1 MRGPQRPDPF
11 SDGDPPL
18 ELTTFVGR
26 SAELAELTAAL
37 GRARLVTVTGV
48 GGVGKSR
55 LAARVAAGWESA
67 VGRVELAPVRDPQ
80 FVEYAVAEALGL
92 TDHTARLPRETLLE
106 HLAGRPALLVLDG
119 FEHLVDACAELAAEL
134 LRKLP
139 ELRVLAV
146 GRRPLGLAGERL
158 LPLAPLGESEAVEL
172 FTDRAR
178 EQGLRVPDGP
188 EVREL
193 CRRLEGIPLALELA
207 AGRLRALSPAQLLE
221 RLDDRFRLLSA
232 SGGRGGVPRP
242 VPGEPPCRHQ
252 TLRTAIGW
260 SHELCTPAERLLWA
274 RLSVFAQTF
283 DLEAA
288 EYVCSGDALPAE
300 DVLDVLS
307 ELLAQSVLTREETP
321 AGPRYRMLDTVRA
334 YGADWLE
341 GMGDAGRLRRRHRD
355 WYLGLA
361 TWCELEWF
369 SPRQGEV
376 AARVEA
382 ELPNLRAA
390 LEFCLTEPDEAHL
403 GQYLAGSLWFCWV
416 GCGRLAEGR
425 RWLARSVELESG
437 YEQSRLKV
445 LWVLGYVAILQGDT
459 VPALA
464 ALRECREQAERAAD
478 PTAVAYAEHRTGC
491 LALVTDD
498 MALAETLLRS
508 ALERYQEIGELNSN
522 VLMGQVE
529 LAMTRAF
536 QGDLPDA
543 VRLCEDVRRV
553 CEDHGERWARSY
565 ALYVLAYAA
574 WLDGALERARELLAE
589 CLRNAHAFH
598 DLLGSVLVLE
608 LLALVTAAQ
617 GEPAEAA
624 LLQGAAGRM
633 WPSVGLPLFGSAYY
647 NAPHERCEAMAR
659 QVLGDAGYEECV
671 REGAR
676 LGRAAAVARAL
687 GFGGEVR
694 GRGGVRPEGGVR
706 AQGGEGPQ
714 DGERPQGGAPLLDG
728 LPAQRGAAP
737 GGGGEAGGRGEADG
751 SGEGG
756 ARGEAGGGREADR
769 GAEGGSGTEGDSSPG
784 SEGGRGADGDPGA
797 DSGRGPEADRGAG
810 DDRGA
815 DAGARGDVGKREPAA
830 SPARKGGE
838 TAG

>member
-11 SDGDPPL
+11 SAGDPPL
-18 ELTTFVGR
+18 ELTAFVGR
-26 SAELAELTAAL
+26 RPELAGLTDLL
-37 GRARLVTVTGV
+37 GGARLVTVTGV

-55 LAARVAAGWESA
+55 LAARLAAGWTDGS
-67 VGRVELAPVRDPQ
+67 GRVELAPVRDAQ

-92 TDHTARLPRETLLE
+92 TDHTARPPREALLE
-106 HLAGRPALLVLDG
+106 RLAGRPVLLVLDG
-119 FEHLVDACAELAAEL
+119 FEHLLDACAELTAEL

-139 ELRVLAV
+139 RLRVLAV

-158 LPLAPLGESEAVEL
+158 FPLAPLAEDEAVEL

-178 EQGLRVPDGP
+178 AQGLEVSDGP

-207 AGRLRALSPAQLLE
+207 AGRLRALSPAQLLQ
-221 RLDDRFRLLSA
+221 RLDDRFRLLA
-232 SGGRGGVPRP
+232 TSGWEGAPRP
-242 VPGEPPCRHQ
+242 VPGGPPSRHR

-288 EYVCSGDALPAE
+288 EYVCSGDGLPAE

-307 ELLAQSVLTREETP
+307 ELVAQSVVTREETP

-334 YGADWLE
+334 YGAEWLE
-341 GMGDAGRLRRRHRD
+341 GIGDAGRLRRRHRD

-361 TWCELEWF
+361 TWCELDWF

-390 LEFCLTEPDEAHL
+390 LEFCLTEPEEAHL

-437 YEQSRLKV
+437 YEQSRLKA

-464 ALRECREQAERAAD
+464 ALRECREQAERFAD
-478 PTAVAYAEHRTGC
+478 PAAVAYAEHRTGC

-498 MALAETLLRS
+498 LARAETLLRS
-508 ALERYQEIGELNSN
+508 ALDRYQEIGELNSN

-529 LAMTRAF
+529 LAMARAF

-574 WLDGALERARELLAE
+574 RLEGAPDRARELLTD
-589 CLRNAHAFH
+589 CLANAHAFH
-598 DLLGSVLVLE
+598 DLLGSVLSME

-633 WPSVGLPLFGSAYY
+633 WPSVGLPLFGSAYF
-647 NAPHERCEAMAR
+647 NAPHDQCEAIAR
-659 QVLGDAGYEECV
+659 QALGDARYEECAA
-671 REGAR
+671 EGAR
-676 LGRAAAVARAL
+676 LDRATAVDRAL
-687 GFGGEVR
+687 GR
-694 GRGGVRPEGGVR
+694 GPVRPLGALPTPR
-706 AQGGEGPQ
+706 GPMPH
-714 DGERPQGGAPLLDG
+714 GGGAANRTESTE
-728 LPAQRGAAP
+728 PATDP
-737 GGGGEAGGRGEADG
+737 
-751 SGEGG
+751 
-756 ARGEAGGGREADR
+756 ARGSRA
-769 GAEGGSGTEGDSSPG
+769 T
-784 SEGGRGADGDPGA
+784 
-797 DSGRGPEADRGAG
+797 
-810 DDRGA
+810 
-815 DAGARGDVGKREPAA
+815 
-830 SPARKGGE
+830 
-838 TAG
+838 

>member
-1 MRGPQRPDPF
+1 MRGPHSPGSRA
-11 SDGDPPL
+11 DGDPSL
-18 ELTTFVGR
+18 ELTAFVGR

-37 GRARLVTVTGV
+37 GQTRLVTVTGV

-55 LAARVAAGWESA
+55 LAARAAARWASGAPGDGPGW
-67 VGRVELAPVRDPQ
+67 GRVELAPVRDPQ
-80 FVEYAVAEALGL
+80 FLEYAVVEALGL
-92 TDHTARLPRETLLE
+92 TDHTARMPRETLLE
-106 HLAGRPALLVLDG
+106 HLACHPALLVLDG
-119 FEHLVDACAELAAEL
+119 FEHLVAACADLTAEL
-134 LRKLP
+134 LRRLP
-139 ELRVLAV
+139 GLRVLAV

-158 LPLAPLGESEAVEL
+158 FPLAPLGEEEAVEL
-172 FTDRAR
+172 FADRAR
-178 EQGLRVPDGP
+178 AQGVPVADGA

-207 AGRLRALSPAQLLE
+207 AGRLRALSPGQVLQ
-221 RLDDRFRLLSA
+221 RLDDRFRLLTG
-232 SGGRGGVPRP
+232 GGRDVLP
-242 VPGEPPCRHQ
+242 RHQ

-288 EYVCSGDALPAE
+288 EYVCSGDGLPAE

-307 ELLAQSVLTREETP
+307 ELLAQSVLAREETP

-341 GMGDAGRLRRRHRD
+341 ATGDAGRLRRRHRD

-369 SPRQGEV
+369 SPRQREV

-382 ELPNLRAA
+382 ELPNLRTA
-390 LEFCLTEPDEAHL
+390 LEFCLTEPEEAHL
-403 GQYLAGSLWFCWV
+403 AQHLAGSLWFCWV

-425 RWLARSVELESG
+425 RWLERSVELDSE
-437 YEQSRLKV
+437 YEQSRLKA

-459 VPALA
+459 VPALQ
-464 ALRECREQAERAAD
+464 ALQVCREQAERSAD
-478 PTAVAYAEHRTGC
+478 PAAVAYAEHRTGC
-491 LALVTDD
+491 LALVSDD
-498 MALAETLLRS
+498 MARAETLLRS

-536 QGDLPDA
+536 QGDLPEA

-574 WLDGALERARELLAE
+574 WQGGDAARARELLID
-589 CLRNAHAFH
+589 CLGDVHTFR
-598 DLLGSVLVLE
+598 DLLGTVLSIE
-608 LLALVTAAQ
+608 LLALVTVTQ
-617 GEPAEAA
+617 GDAVEAA
-624 LLQGAAGRM
+624 VLQGAAGRM

-647 NAPHERCEAMAR
+647 NAPHELCEATAR
-659 QVLGDAGYEECV
+659 QALGDEGYEGWV
-671 REGAR
+671 RRGAR
-676 LGRAAAVARAL
+676 LDRETAVERALRHDTRPLPALPTPRGPVPHARA
-687 GFGGEVR
+687 G
-694 GRGGVRPEGGVR
+694 
-706 AQGGEGPQ
+706 Q
-714 DGERPQGGAPLLDG
+714 
-728 LPAQRGAAP
+728 
-737 GGGGEAGGRGEADG
+737 
-751 SGEGG
+751 
-756 ARGEAGGGREADR
+756 
-769 GAEGGSGTEGDSSPG
+769 
-784 SEGGRGADGDPGA
+784 
-797 DSGRGPEADRGAG
+797 
-810 DDRGA
+810 
-815 DAGARGDVGKREPAA
+815 REPAA
-830 SPARKGGE
+830 SPTRKGGE